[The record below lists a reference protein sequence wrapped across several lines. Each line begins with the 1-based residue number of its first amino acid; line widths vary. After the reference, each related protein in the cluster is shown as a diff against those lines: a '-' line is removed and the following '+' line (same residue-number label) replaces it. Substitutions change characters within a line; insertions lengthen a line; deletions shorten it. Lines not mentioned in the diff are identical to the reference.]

1 MDIELLGYLAVFL
14 WFVFGSLFNR
24 KQKNQGAQ
32 EPVELDW
39 EDWDQEEQEV
49 WGEEPLAR
57 DSGRER
63 KATEILPADL
73 WAEITGLPTEK
84 TPIEEESPVASR
96 EPTSAPLPQREPVR
110 TSRKRQPEPSVHPI
124 HSTHPEYGTDPSA
137 RTPAIQH
144 GLGSLT
150 DTLELRA
157 SVARDQLGLGD
168 REALRRAVILH
179 EVLGPPLALRE
190 QQQADTITSRL
201 WPSF

>member
-1 MDIELLGYLAVFL
+1 MDIEILGYLLVFL
-14 WFVFGSLFNR
+14 WFVFGSLLNR
-24 KQKNQGAQ
+24 KQKNQRAQ
-32 EPVELDW
+32 EPVEL
-39 EDWDQEEQEV
+39 EWDQEEQEV
-49 WGEEPLAR
+49 WSEEPLAR

-73 WAEITGLPTEK
+73 WEEITGAMRLPE
-84 TPIEEESPVASR
+84 PEPVEE
-96 EPTSAPLPQREPVR
+96 TPLPEREPVR
-110 TSRKRQPEPSVHPI
+110 TSRKRQPDPSVHPI
-124 HSTHPEYGTDPSA
+124 HSTHPEYGTDPSE
-137 RTPAIQH
+137 RTASIQH
-144 GLGSLT
+144 GLGSLS

-168 REALRRAVILH
+168 RKALRKAVILH

>member
-14 WFVFGSLFNR
+14 WFVFGSLLNR
-24 KQKNQGAQ
+24 KQKNQRAQ

-39 EDWDQEEQEV
+39 DQEEEEV
-49 WGEEPLAR
+49 WSEEPLAR

-73 WAEITGLPTEK
+73 WEEITGAMRLPE
-84 TPIEEESPVASR
+84 PEPVEE
-96 EPTSAPLPQREPVR
+96 TPLPEREPVR
-110 TSRKRQPEPSVHPI
+110 TSRKRQPDPSVHPI
-124 HSTHPEYGTDPSA
+124 HSTHPEYGTDPSE
-137 RTPAIQH
+137 RTASIQH

-150 DTLELRA
+150 DALELRA

-168 REALRRAVILH
+168 RKALRKAVILH

>member
-1 MDIELLGYLAVFL
+1 MDIETLMYLGLFL
-14 WFVFGSLFNR
+14 WFVFGSLFRR
-24 KQKNQGAQ
+24 KQKNQSGR
-32 EPVELDW
+32 EPVAL
-39 EDWDQEEQEV
+39 DWDQEEEEV
-49 WGEEPLAR
+49 WSEEPLAR

-73 WAEITGLPTEK
+73 WEEITGAMRLPE
-84 TPIEEESPVASR
+84 PEPVEE
-96 EPTSAPLPQREPVR
+96 TPLPEREPVR
-110 TSRKRQPEPSVHPI
+110 TSRKRQPDPSVHQI
-124 HSTHPEYGTDPSA
+124 HSTHPEYGTDPSE
-137 RTPAIQH
+137 RTASIQH

-150 DTLELRA
+150 DALELRA

-168 REALRRAVILH
+168 REALRKAVILH

>member
-1 MDIELLGYLAVFL
+1 MDIELLGYLVVFL
-14 WFVFGSLFNR
+14 WFVFGSLLNR
-24 KQKNQGAQ
+24 KQKNQRAQ
-32 EPVELDW
+32 EPMEL
-39 EDWDQEEQEV
+39 DWDQEEKEV
-49 WGEEPLAR
+49 WSEEPLAR

-73 WAEITGLPTEK
+73 WEEITGAMRLPEPEPVEE
-84 TPIEEESPVASR
+84 TPMPE
-96 EPTSAPLPQREPVR
+96 REPVR
-110 TSRKRQPEPSVHPI
+110 TSRKRQPDPSVHPI
-124 HSTHPEYGTDPSA
+124 HSTHPEYGTDPSE
-137 RTPAIQH
+137 RTASIQH

-168 REALRRAVILH
+168 REALRKAVILH

>member
-1 MDIELLGYLAVFL
+1 MDIELLGYLVVFL

-24 KQKNQGAQ
+24 KQKNQRAQ

-39 EDWDQEEQEV
+39 DQEEKEV
-49 WGEEPLAR
+49 WSEEPLAR

-73 WAEITGLPTEK
+73 WEEITGAMRLPE
-84 TPIEEESPVASR
+84 PEPVEE
-96 EPTSAPLPQREPVR
+96 TPLPEREPVR
-110 TSRKRQPEPSVHPI
+110 TSRKRQPDPSVHPI
-124 HSTHPEYGTDPSA
+124 HSTHPEYGTDPSE
-137 RTPAIQH
+137 RTASIQH

-168 REALRRAVILH
+168 RKALRKAVILH

>member
-1 MDIELLGYLAVFL
+1 MDIELLGYLVVFL
-14 WFVFGSLFNR
+14 WFVFGSLLKR
-24 KQKNQGAQ
+24 KQKNQRAQ

-39 EDWDQEEQEV
+39 DQEEEEV
-49 WGEEPLAR
+49 WSEEPLAR

-73 WAEITGLPTEK
+73 WAEITGAMRLPE
-84 TPIEEESPVASR
+84 PEPVEE
-96 EPTSAPLPQREPVR
+96 TPLPERDPVR
-110 TSRKRQPEPSVHPI
+110 TSRKRQPDPSVHPI
-124 HSTHPEYGTDPSA
+124 HSTHPEYVTDPSE
-137 RTPAIQH
+137 RTASIQH

-150 DTLELRA
+150 DALELRA

-168 REALRRAVILH
+168 REALRKAVILH

>member
-1 MDIELLGYLAVFL
+1 MDIELLGYLVVFL
-14 WFVFGSLFNR
+14 WFVFGSLLKR
-24 KQKNQGAQ
+24 KQKNQRAQ

-39 EDWDQEEQEV
+39 DQEEEEV
-49 WGEEPLAR
+49 WSEEPLAR

-73 WAEITGLPTEK
+73 WAEITGAMRLPE
-84 TPIEEESPVASR
+84 PEPVEE
-96 EPTSAPLPQREPVR
+96 TPLPEREPVR
-110 TSRKRQPEPSVHPI
+110 TSRKRQPDPDPSVHPI
-124 HSTHPEYGTDPSA
+124 HSTHPEYGTDPSE
-137 RTPAIQH
+137 RTASIQH

-150 DTLELRA
+150 DSLELRA

-168 REALRRAVILH
+168 REALRKAVILH

-190 QQQADTITSRL
+190 QQADTITSRL

>member
-1 MDIELLGYLAVFL
+1 MDIELLGYLVVFL
-14 WFVFGSLFNR
+14 WFVFGSLLKR
-24 KQKNQGAQ
+24 KQKNQRAQ
-32 EPVELDW
+32 EPMEL
-39 EDWDQEEQEV
+39 DWDQEEKEV
-49 WGEEPLAR
+49 WSEEPLAR

-73 WAEITGLPTEK
+73 WAEITGAMRLPE
-84 TPIEEESPVASR
+84 PEPVEE
-96 EPTSAPLPQREPVR
+96 TPLPEREPVR
-110 TSRKRQPEPSVHPI
+110 TSRKRQPDPDPSVHPI
-124 HSTHPEYGTDPSA
+124 HSTHPEYGTDPSE
-137 RTPAIQH
+137 RTASIQH

-150 DTLELRA
+150 DTLELRG

-168 REALRRAVILH
+168 REALRKAVILH

>member
-1 MDIELLGYLAVFL
+1 MDIELLGYLVVFL
-14 WFVFGSLFNR
+14 WFVFGSLLKR
-24 KQKNQGAQ
+24 KQKNQRAQ
-32 EPVELDW
+32 EPMEL
-39 EDWDQEEQEV
+39 DWDQEEKEV
-49 WGEEPLAR
+49 WSEEPLAR

-73 WAEITGLPTEK
+73 WAEITGAMRLPE
-84 TPIEEESPVASR
+84 PEPVEE
-96 EPTSAPLPQREPVR
+96 TPLPERDPVR
-110 TSRKRQPEPSVHPI
+110 TSRKRQPDPSVHPI
-124 HSTHPEYGTDPSA
+124 HSTHPEYGTDPSE
-137 RTPAIQH
+137 RTASIQH

-150 DTLELRA
+150 DSLELRA

-168 REALRRAVILH
+168 REALRKAVILH

>member
-14 WFVFGSLFNR
+14 WFVFGSLLNR
-24 KQKNQGAQ
+24 KQKNQRAQ
-32 EPVELDW
+32 EPVEL
-39 EDWDQEEQEV
+39 EWDQEEQEV
-49 WGEEPLAR
+49 WSEEPLAR

-73 WAEITGLPTEK
+73 WEEITGAMRLPE
-84 TPIEEESPVASR
+84 PEPVEE
-96 EPTSAPLPQREPVR
+96 TPLPEREPVR
-110 TSRKRQPEPSVHPI
+110 TSRKRQPDPSVHPI
-124 HSTHPEYGTDPSA
+124 HSTHPEYGTDPSE
-137 RTPAIQH
+137 RTASIQH

-168 REALRRAVILH
+168 REALRKAVILH

>member
-1 MDIELLGYLAVFL
+1 MDIEILGYLLVFL
-14 WFVFGSLFNR
+14 WFVFGSLLNR
-24 KQKNQGAQ
+24 KQKNQRAQ

-39 EDWDQEEQEV
+39 DQEEEEV
-49 WGEEPLAR
+49 WSEEPLAR

-73 WAEITGLPTEK
+73 WEEITGAMRLPE
-84 TPIEEESPVASR
+84 PVEE
-96 EPTSAPLPQREPVR
+96 TPLPEREPVR
-110 TSRKRQPEPSVHPI
+110 TSRKRQPDPSVHQI
-124 HSTHPEYGTDPSA
+124 HSKHPEYGTDPSE
-137 RTPAIQH
+137 RTASIQH

-150 DTLELRA
+150 DSLELRA

-168 REALRRAVILH
+168 RKALRKAVILH

>member
-1 MDIELLGYLAVFL
+1 MDIELLGYLVVFL
-14 WFVFGSLFNR
+14 WFVFGSLLKR
-24 KQKNQGAQ
+24 KQKNQRAQ
-32 EPVELDW
+32 EPVEL
-39 EDWDQEEQEV
+39 EWDQEEQEI
-49 WGEEPLAR
+49 WSEEPLAR
-57 DSGRER
+57 ESGRER

-73 WAEITGLPTEK
+73 WEEITGAMRLPE
-84 TPIEEESPVASR
+84 PEPVEE
-96 EPTSAPLPQREPVR
+96 TPLPEREPVR
-110 TSRKRQPEPSVHPI
+110 TSRKRQPDPDPSVHPI
-124 HSTHPEYGTDPSA
+124 HSTHPEYGTDPSE
-137 RTPAIQH
+137 RTASIQH

-168 REALRRAVILH
+168 REALRKAVILH

>member
-14 WFVFGSLFNR
+14 WFVFGSLLNR
-24 KQKNQGAQ
+24 KQKNQRAQ

-39 EDWDQEEQEV
+39 DQEEEEV
-49 WGEEPLAR
+49 WSEEPLAR

-73 WAEITGLPTEK
+73 WEEITGAMRLPE
-84 TPIEEESPVASR
+84 PEPVEE
-96 EPTSAPLPQREPVR
+96 TPLPEREPVR
-110 TSRKRQPEPSVHPI
+110 TSRKRQPDPSVHPI
-124 HSTHPEYGTDPSA
+124 HSTHPEYGTDPSE
-137 RTPAIQH
+137 RTASIQH

-150 DTLELRA
+150 DSLELRA

-168 REALRRAVILH
+168 REALRKAVILH

>member
-1 MDIELLGYLAVFL
+1 MDIELLGYLVVFL
-14 WFVFGSLFNR
+14 WFVFGSLLKR
-24 KQKNQGAQ
+24 KQKNQRAQ
-32 EPVELDW
+32 EPMEL
-39 EDWDQEEQEV
+39 DWDQEEKEV
-49 WGEEPLAR
+49 WSEEPLAR

-73 WAEITGLPTEK
+73 WAEITGAMRLPE
-84 TPIEEESPVASR
+84 PEPVEE
-96 EPTSAPLPQREPVR
+96 TPLPEREPVR
-110 TSRKRQPEPSVHPI
+110 TSRKRQPDPDPSVHPI
-124 HSTHPEYGTDPSA
+124 HSTHPEYGTDPSE
-137 RTPAIQH
+137 RTASIQH

-168 REALRRAVILH
+168 REALRKAVILH

>member
-1 MDIELLGYLAVFL
+1 MDIELLGYLVVFL
-14 WFVFGSLFNR
+14 WFVFGSLLKR
-24 KQKNQGAQ
+24 KQKNQRAQ
-32 EPVELDW
+32 DPREL
-39 EDWDQEEQEV
+39 DWDQEEKEV
-49 WGEEPLAR
+49 WSEEPLAR

-73 WAEITGLPTEK
+73 WEEITGAMRLPE
-84 TPIEEESPVASR
+84 PEPVEE
-96 EPTSAPLPQREPVR
+96 TPLPEREPVR
-110 TSRKRQPEPSVHPI
+110 TSRKRQPDPDPSVHPI
-124 HSTHPEYGTDPSA
+124 HSTHPEYGTDPSE
-137 RTPAIQH
+137 RTASIQH

-168 REALRRAVILH
+168 REALRKAVILH

>member
-1 MDIELLGYLAVFL
+1 MDIELLGYLVVFL
-14 WFVFGSLFNR
+14 WFVFGSLLKR
-24 KQKNQGAQ
+24 KQKNQRAQ
-32 EPVELDW
+32 DPMEL
-39 EDWDQEEQEV
+39 DWDQEEKEV
-49 WGEEPLAR
+49 WSEEPLAR

-73 WAEITGLPTEK
+73 WEEITGAMRLPE
-84 TPIEEESPVASR
+84 PEPVEE
-96 EPTSAPLPQREPVR
+96 TPLPEREPVR
-110 TSRKRQPEPSVHPI
+110 TSRKRQPDPDPSVHPI
-124 HSTHPEYGTDPSA
+124 HSTHPEYGTDPSE
-137 RTPAIQH
+137 RTASIQH

-168 REALRRAVILH
+168 REALRKAVILH

>member
-1 MDIELLGYLAVFL
+1 MDIEILGYLLVFL
-14 WFVFGSLFNR
+14 WFVFGSLLNR
-24 KQKNQGAQ
+24 KQKNQRAQ
-32 EPVELDW
+32 EPVEL
-39 EDWDQEEQEV
+39 EWDQEEQEV
-49 WGEEPLAR
+49 WSEEPLAR

-73 WAEITGLPTEK
+73 WEEITGAMRLPKPE
-84 TPIEEESPVASR
+84 PVEE
-96 EPTSAPLPQREPVR
+96 TPLPEREPVR
-110 TSRKRQPEPSVHPI
+110 TSRKRQPDPSIHPI
-124 HSTHPEYGTDPSA
+124 HSTHPEYGTDPSE
-137 RTPAIQH
+137 RTASIQH

-168 REALRRAVILH
+168 RKALRKAVILH

-190 QQQADTITSRL
+190 QQQGDTITSRL

>member
-1 MDIELLGYLAVFL
+1 MDIEILGYLLVFL
-14 WFVFGSLFNR
+14 WFVFGSRLNR
-24 KQKNQGAQ
+24 KQKNQRAQ
-32 EPVELDW
+32 EPVEL
-39 EDWDQEEQEV
+39 EWDQEEQEV
-49 WGEEPLAR
+49 WSEEPLAR

-73 WAEITGLPTEK
+73 WEEITGAMRLPE
-84 TPIEEESPVASR
+84 PEPVEE
-96 EPTSAPLPQREPVR
+96 TPLPEREPVR
-110 TSRKRQPEPSVHPI
+110 TSRKRQPDPSVHPI
-124 HSTHPEYGTDPSA
+124 HSTHPEYGTDPSE
-137 RTPAIQH
+137 RTASIQH

-168 REALRRAVILH
+168 RKALRKAVILH

>member
-14 WFVFGSLFNR
+14 WFVFGSLLNR
-24 KQKNQGAQ
+24 KQKNQRAQ
-32 EPVELDW
+32 EPVEL
-39 EDWDQEEQEV
+39 EWDQEEQEV
-49 WGEEPLAR
+49 WSEEPLAR

-73 WAEITGLPTEK
+73 WEEITGAMRLPE
-84 TPIEEESPVASR
+84 PEPVEE
-96 EPTSAPLPQREPVR
+96 TPLPEREPVR
-110 TSRKRQPEPSVHPI
+110 TSRKRQPDPSIHPI
-124 HSTHPEYGTDPSA
+124 HSTHPEYGTDPSE
-137 RTPAIQH
+137 RTASIQH

-157 SVARDQLGLGD
+157 SVTRDQLGLGD
-168 REALRRAVILH
+168 REALRKAVILH

>member
-1 MDIELLGYLAVFL
+1 MDIELLGYLVVFL
-14 WFVFGSLFNR
+14 WFVFGSLLNR
-24 KQKNQGAQ
+24 KQKNQRAQ
-32 EPVELDW
+32 EPMEL
-39 EDWDQEEQEV
+39 DWDQEEEEV
-49 WGEEPLAR
+49 WSEEPLAR

-73 WAEITGLPTEK
+73 WEEITGAMRLPEPEPVEE
-84 TPIEEESPVASR
+84 TPMPE
-96 EPTSAPLPQREPVR
+96 REPVR
-110 TSRKRQPEPSVHPI
+110 TSRKRQPDPSVHPI
-124 HSTHPEYGTDPSA
+124 HSTHPEYGTDPSE
-137 RTPAIQH
+137 RTASIQH

-157 SVARDQLGLGD
+157 SVTRDQLGLGD
-168 REALRRAVILH
+168 REALRKAVILH

>member
-14 WFVFGSLFNR
+14 WFVFGSLLNR
-24 KQKNQGAQ
+24 KQKNQRAQ
-32 EPVELDW
+32 EPVEL
-39 EDWDQEEQEV
+39 EWDQEEQEV
-49 WGEEPLAR
+49 WSEEPLAR

-73 WAEITGLPTEK
+73 WEEITGAMRLPE
-84 TPIEEESPVASR
+84 PVEE
-96 EPTSAPLPQREPVR
+96 TPLPEREPVR
-110 TSRKRQPEPSVHPI
+110 TSRKRQPDPSVHPI
-124 HSTHPEYGTDPSA
+124 HSTHPEYGTDPSE
-137 RTPAIQH
+137 RTASIQH

-150 DTLELRA
+150 DSLELRA

-168 REALRRAVILH
+168 REALRKAVILH

>member
-1 MDIELLGYLAVFL
+1 MDIELLGYLVVFL
-14 WFVFGSLFNR
+14 WFVFGSLLNR
-24 KQKNQGAQ
+24 KQKNQRAQ
-32 EPVELDW
+32 EPMEL
-39 EDWDQEEQEV
+39 DWDQEEKEV
-49 WGEEPLAR
+49 WSEEPLAR

-73 WAEITGLPTEK
+73 WEEITGAMRLPE
-84 TPIEEESPVASR
+84 PEPVEE
-96 EPTSAPLPQREPVR
+96 TPLPEREPVR
-110 TSRKRQPEPSVHPI
+110 TSRKRQPDPSVHPI
-124 HSTHPEYGTDPSA
+124 HSTHPEYGTDPSE
-137 RTPAIQH
+137 RTASIQH

-157 SVARDQLGLGD
+157 SVTRDQLGLGD
-168 REALRRAVILH
+168 REALRKAVILH

>member
-1 MDIELLGYLAVFL
+1 M
-14 WFVFGSLFNR
+14 
-24 KQKNQGAQ
+24 
-32 EPVELDW
+32 ELDW
-39 EDWDQEEQEV
+39 EDRAQEDWDQEEQEV

-84 TPIEEESPVASR
+84 TPVEEEPPVASR
-96 EPTSAPLPQREPVR
+96 ETTSAPLPQREPVR

-144 GLGSLT
+144 GLT
-150 DTLELRA
+150 DTLGLRA

>member
-1 MDIELLGYLAVFL
+1 MDIELLGYLVVFL
-14 WFVFGSLFNR
+14 WFVFGSLLNR
-24 KQKNQGAQ
+24 KQKNQRAQ
-32 EPVELDW
+32 EPVEL
-39 EDWDQEEQEV
+39 EWDQEEQEI
-49 WGEEPLAR
+49 WSEEPLAR

-73 WAEITGLPTEK
+73 WEEITGAMRLPE
-84 TPIEEESPVASR
+84 PEPVEE
-96 EPTSAPLPQREPVR
+96 TPLPEREPVR
-110 TSRKRQPEPSVHPI
+110 TSRKRQPDPSVHPI
-124 HSTHPEYGTDPSA
+124 HSTHPEYGTDPSE
-137 RTPAIQH
+137 RTASIQH

-157 SVARDQLGLGD
+157 SVTRDQLGLGD
-168 REALRRAVILH
+168 REALRKAVILH

>member
-1 MDIELLGYLAVFL
+1 MDIEILGYLLVFL
-14 WFVFGSLFNR
+14 WFVFGSLLNR
-24 KQKNQGAQ
+24 KQKNQRAQ
-32 EPVELDW
+32 EPVEL
-39 EDWDQEEQEV
+39 EWDQEEQEV
-49 WGEEPLAR
+49 WSEEPLAR

-73 WAEITGLPTEK
+73 WEEITGAMRLPE
-84 TPIEEESPVASR
+84 PEPVEE
-96 EPTSAPLPQREPVR
+96 TPLPEREPVR
-110 TSRKRQPEPSVHPI
+110 TSRKRQPDPSVHQI
-124 HSTHPEYGTDPSA
+124 HSTHPEYGTDPSE
-137 RTPAIQH
+137 RTESIQH

-150 DTLELRA
+150 DALELRA

-168 REALRRAVILH
+168 RKALRKAVILH

>member
-1 MDIELLGYLAVFL
+1 MDIEILGYLLVFL
-14 WFVFGSLFNR
+14 WFVFGSLLNR
-24 KQKNQGAQ
+24 KQKNQRAQ
-32 EPVELDW
+32 EPVEL
-39 EDWDQEEQEV
+39 EWDQEEQEV
-49 WGEEPLAR
+49 WSEEPLAR

-73 WAEITGLPTEK
+73 WEEITGAMRLPE
-84 TPIEEESPVASR
+84 PEPVEE
-96 EPTSAPLPQREPVR
+96 TPLPEREPVR
-110 TSRKRQPEPSVHPI
+110 TSRKRQPDPSVHPI
-124 HSTHPEYGTDPSA
+124 HSTHPEYGTDPSE
-137 RTPAIQH
+137 RTASIQH

-150 DTLELRA
+150 DSLELRA

-168 REALRRAVILH
+168 RKALRKAVILH

>member
-1 MDIELLGYLAVFL
+1 MDIELLGYLVVFL
-14 WFVFGSLFNR
+14 WFVFGSLLNR
-24 KQKNQGAQ
+24 KQKNQRAQ
-32 EPVELDW
+32 EPMEL
-39 EDWDQEEQEV
+39 DWDQEEKEV
-49 WGEEPLAR
+49 WSEEPLAR

-73 WAEITGLPTEK
+73 WAEITGAMRLPEPEPVEE
-84 TPIEEESPVASR
+84 TPMPE
-96 EPTSAPLPQREPVR
+96 REPVR
-110 TSRKRQPEPSVHPI
+110 TSRKRQPDPDPSVHPI
-124 HSTHPEYGTDPSA
+124 HSTHPEYGTDPSE
-137 RTPAIQH
+137 RTASIQH

-168 REALRRAVILH
+168 REALRKAVILH

>member
-1 MDIELLGYLAVFL
+1 MDIELLGYLVVFL
-14 WFVFGSLFNR
+14 WFVFGSLLKR
-24 KQKNQGAQ
+24 KQKNQRAQ
-32 EPVELDW
+32 EPMEL
-39 EDWDQEEQEV
+39 DWDQEEKEV
-49 WGEEPLAR
+49 WSEEPLAR

-73 WAEITGLPTEK
+73 WAEITGAMRLPEPEPVEE
-84 TPIEEESPVASR
+84 TPMPE
-96 EPTSAPLPQREPVR
+96 REPVR
-110 TSRKRQPEPSVHPI
+110 TSRKRQPDPSVHPI
-124 HSTHPEYGTDPSA
+124 HSTHPEYGTDPSE
-137 RTPAIQH
+137 RTASIQH

-168 REALRRAVILH
+168 REALRKAVILH

>member
-1 MDIELLGYLAVFL
+1 MDIELLGYLVVFL
-14 WFVFGSLFNR
+14 WFVFGSLLNR
-24 KQKNQGAQ
+24 KQKNQRAQ
-32 EPVELDW
+32 EPVEL
-39 EDWDQEEQEV
+39 EWDQEEQEI
-49 WGEEPLAR
+49 WSEEPLAR
-57 DSGRER
+57 ESGRER

-73 WAEITGLPTEK
+73 WEEITGAMRLPE
-84 TPIEEESPVASR
+84 PEPVEE
-96 EPTSAPLPQREPVR
+96 TPLPEREPVR
-110 TSRKRQPEPSVHPI
+110 TSRKRQPDPSVHPI
-124 HSTHPEYGTDPSA
+124 HSTHPEYGTDPSE
-137 RTPAIQH
+137 RTASIQH

-168 REALRRAVILH
+168 RKALRKAVILH

>member
-1 MDIELLGYLAVFL
+1 MDIETLLYFGFFL

-84 TPIEEESPVASR
+84 TPVEEESPVASR
-96 EPTSAPLPQREPVR
+96 ETTSAPLPQREPVR

-144 GLGSLT
+144 GLT
-150 DTLELRA
+150 DTLGLRA

-168 REALRRAVILH
+168 REALRKAVILH

>member
-1 MDIELLGYLAVFL
+1 MDIEILGYLLVFL
-14 WFVFGSLFNR
+14 WFVFGSLLNR
-24 KQKNQGAQ
+24 KQKNQRAQ
-32 EPVELDW
+32 EPVEL
-39 EDWDQEEQEV
+39 EWDQEEQEV
-49 WGEEPLAR
+49 WSEEPLAR

-73 WAEITGLPTEK
+73 WEEITGAMRLPE
-84 TPIEEESPVASR
+84 PEPVEE
-96 EPTSAPLPQREPVR
+96 TPLPEREPVR
-110 TSRKRQPEPSVHPI
+110 TSRKRQPDPSVHQI
-124 HSTHPEYGTDPSA
+124 HSTHPEYGTDPSE
-137 RTPAIQH
+137 RTASIQH

-150 DTLELRA
+150 DSLELRA

-168 REALRRAVILH
+168 RKALRKAVILH

>member
-14 WFVFGSLFNR
+14 WFVFGSLLNR
-24 KQKNQGAQ
+24 KQKNQRAQ

-39 EDWDQEEQEV
+39 DQEEEEV
-49 WGEEPLAR
+49 WSEEPLAR

-73 WAEITGLPTEK
+73 WEEITGAMRLPE
-84 TPIEEESPVASR
+84 PEPVEE
-96 EPTSAPLPQREPVR
+96 TPLPEREPVR
-110 TSRKRQPEPSVHPI
+110 TSRKRQPDPSVHPI
-124 HSTHPEYGTDPSA
+124 HSTHPEYGTDPSE
-137 RTPAIQH
+137 RTASIQH

-168 REALRRAVILH
+168 RKALRKAVILH

>member
-14 WFVFGSLFNR
+14 WFVFGSLLNR
-24 KQKNQGAQ
+24 KQKNQRAQ
-32 EPVELDW
+32 EPVEL
-39 EDWDQEEQEV
+39 EWDQEEQEI
-49 WGEEPLAR
+49 WSEEPLAR
-57 DSGRER
+57 ESGRER

-73 WAEITGLPTEK
+73 WEEITGAMRLPE
-84 TPIEEESPVASR
+84 PEPVEE
-96 EPTSAPLPQREPVR
+96 TPLPEREPVR
-110 TSRKRQPEPSVHPI
+110 TRRKRQPDPSVHPI
-124 HSTHPEYGTDPSA
+124 HSTHPEYGTDPSE
-137 RTPAIQH
+137 RTASIQH

-157 SVARDQLGLGD
+157 SVTRDQLGLGD
-168 REALRRAVILH
+168 REALRKAVILH

>member
-1 MDIELLGYLAVFL
+1 MDIELLGYLVVFL
-14 WFVFGSLFNR
+14 WFVFGSLLNR
-24 KQKNQGAQ
+24 KQKNQRAQ
-32 EPVELDW
+32 EPVEL
-39 EDWDQEEQEV
+39 EWDQEEQEV
-49 WGEEPLAR
+49 WSEEPLAR

-73 WAEITGLPTEK
+73 WEEITGAMRLPE
-84 TPIEEESPVASR
+84 PEPVEE
-96 EPTSAPLPQREPVR
+96 TPLPEREPVR
-110 TSRKRQPEPSVHPI
+110 TSRKRQPAPSVHQI

-144 GLGSLT
+144 GLT
-150 DTLELRA
+150 DTLGLRA

-168 REALRRAVILH
+168 REALRKAVILH